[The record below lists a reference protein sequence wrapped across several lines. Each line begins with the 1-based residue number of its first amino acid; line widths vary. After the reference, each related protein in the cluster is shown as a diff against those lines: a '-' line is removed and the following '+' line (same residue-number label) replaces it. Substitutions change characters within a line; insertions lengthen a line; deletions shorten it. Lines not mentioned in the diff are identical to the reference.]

1 LIIHKNQREK
11 CKEHCRQRYGCTHF
25 AWTNENGGTCLMKIR
40 TPIKYHA
47 ISKKPGSNIGKN
59 LMSSKFPSVK
69 GDHIKMNETSHKYIL
84 EYD

>member
-1 LIIHKNQREK
+1 
-11 CKEHCRQRYGCTHF
+11 
-25 AWTNENGGTCLMKIR
+25 MKIR

>member
-1 LIIHKNQREK
+1 
-11 CKEHCRQRYGCTHF
+11 
-25 AWTNENGGTCLMKIR
+25 MKIR

-47 ISKKPGSNIGKN
+47 IFKKPGSNIGKN

-84 EYD
+84 END